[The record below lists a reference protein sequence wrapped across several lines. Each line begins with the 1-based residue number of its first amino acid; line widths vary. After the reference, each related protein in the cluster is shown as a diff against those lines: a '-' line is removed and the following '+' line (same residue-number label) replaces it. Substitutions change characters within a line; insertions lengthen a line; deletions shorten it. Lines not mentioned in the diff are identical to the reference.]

1 MDYVDDAFILASMS
15 PSSLDINQ
23 TILQLHLALRYV
35 EARHQ
40 VLVYNRYQN
49 MTLHSRLCCQC
60 MCDCSKCCNAL
71 RIVKTRKAINDLPS

>member
-1 MDYVDDAFILASMS
+1 MGCVDDAFIFASVS

-23 TILQLHLALRYV
+23 SILQLHLALKYV

-49 MTLHSRLCCQC
+49 MTLHSRLCRQ
-60 MCDCSKCCNAL
+60 S
-71 RIVKTRKAINDLPS
+71 VYV